1 MALLG
6 DLSVGKYVEAD
17 SPLHRLDP
25 RTKFLGSLALMLGI
39 LRDAGPLAPAVCAGL
54 LALGIALSGLPP
66 RLVLRNLRTFFWL
79 FLFTFA
85 LHAFFTP
92 GNPLWRLPY
101 GDHSVTAEGLQ
112 RGALLC
118 ARLAAVVCTAALL
131 TLTTAPLDLTRGLE
145 RLLRPF
151 RRLGLPSDEIALT
164 ASIALRFIPVLVEE
178 AERLHRAQLARGV
191 DPGGRLLQRAR
202 NLVPLLVPLFVSAF
216 AHADRLA
223 QAMESRGYRS
233 GAARTAYRPLH
244 FATNDLVA
252 ALIVSLA
259 LAAVL
264 AAGFWGV

>member
-25 RTKFLGSLALMLGI
+25 RTKFLGSLALMLGV
-39 LRDAGPLAPAVCAGL
+39 LRDDGPVALAVCAGL
-54 LALGIALSGLPP
+54 LALALALSGLPP
-66 RLVLRNLRTFFWL
+66 RLALRNLRAFFWL

-92 GNPLWRLPY
+92 GPALWHLPY
-101 GDHSVTAEGLQ
+101 SGHSVTEEGLR

-118 ARLAAVVCTAALL
+118 ARLAAVICTAALL

-145 RLLRPF
+145 RLLAPF
-151 RRLGLPSDEIALT
+151 RRFGLPSDEIALT

-178 AERLHRAQLARGV
+178 AERLHRAQLARGA

-223 QAMESRGYRS
+223 LAMESRGYRS
-233 GAARTAYRPLH
+233 GAPRTAYRPLRYG
-244 FATNDLVA
+244 ANDLAA
-252 ALIVSLA
+252 ALVLGAA
-259 LAAVL
+259 LAAVF
-264 AAGFWGV
+264 AAGFWTG